1 MEYNKT
7 KKLPIGVGKKIVEAL
22 KKQPKAYDDEFGDI
36 NEVKIVN
43 NSFESAY
50 SATSPKNQDRWNRI
64 PVFEEYE
71 DVSVEENDYKYSSIN
86 KSEDE
91 EYDYEDTNN
100 LYDQSSEEDYEIS
113 NNYNRLKNQR
123 QEYENYHFLDE
134 ENNYSDKPSK
144 TYPAPSVR
152 KKQRASAES
161 TENTKKEFSSNIETL
176 TRLIH
181 QLPSGVTRQTG
192 AQIIRQT
199 MEAIGMSM
207 NKVLTEAQ
215 QAQEGH
221 AQKIKEH
228 LNSIEEYKN
237 NIRILEKEL
246 QKNKKRVDDLDDII
260 SLFILTERDKKK

>member
-1 MEYNKT
+1 MEYNNT
-7 KKLPIGVGKKIVEAL
+7 KKLPVGVGQKIVEAL
-22 KKQPKAYDDEFGDI
+22 KKQPKAYDDDSVNI
-36 NEVKIVN
+36 NEFKSFAEN
-43 NSFESAY
+43 NQFEQNY
-50 SATSPKNQDRWNRI
+50 STPKNEERWNKSSD
-64 PVFEEYE
+64 FQQYEE
-71 DVSVEENDYKYSSIN
+71 VSTEETGYR
-86 KSEDE
+86 
-91 EYDYEDTNN
+91 YDKD
-100 LYDQSSEEDYEIS
+100 EDYEGI
-113 NNYNRLKNQR
+113 NDNYGSSREEEYAITEKYNKLKNKR
-123 QEYENYHFLDE
+123 QEYENYQFLDDD
-134 ENNYSDKPSK
+134 NNYEEKSFRGYSE
-144 TYPAPSVR
+144 
-152 KKQRASAES
+152 KKQRPQVDS
-161 TENTKKEFSSNIETL
+161 TDNAKKEFSSNIETL

-207 NKVLTEAQ
+207 NKVLGEAQ

-260 SLFILTERDKKK
+260 SLFVLTERDKKK